1 MVGRL
6 PQHTD
11 FTLLHHL
18 LVLIEMRSVSRAADR
33 LGIGQ
38 PAMSRIL
45 ARLRDQFA
53 DALLVRGP
61 RGMTLTPRAEALSGP
76 LRNWLRDGENLLREP
91 ELNLQQV
98 RRSFHLASTDYGA
111 LTVLAPTLAQ
121 IEREALGIGLTVEPL
136 SDASV
141 RRLEEGQ
148 LDLLLTG
155 WDPQGTGLQSRWLFQ
170 EDYLG
175 LARAD
180 HPVHDAR
187 PTADDLLRWPHV
199 ATSIGEGF
207 GDWITDE
214 RPDMADRR
222 VLCRS
227 ESFSLTPYLLA
238 EGEAVA
244 ILPRRAA
251 RRFASAHGLRTFAVP
266 LGLKPFDY
274 YLSWHERSQD
284 DPTTHWMVATLA
296 AAFEDGDG
304 TSAGQGAEGAC
315 SGTGRRAGHST
326 TTSTSVAPIT

>member
-155 WDPQGTGLQSRWLFQ
+155 WDPQAPACSRAGCFRRIIW
-170 EDYLG
+170 G
-175 LARAD
+175 
-180 HPVHDAR
+180 
-187 PTADDLLRWPHV
+187 WP
-199 ATSIGEGF
+199 AP
-207 GDWITDE
+207 IT
-214 RPDMADRR
+214 R
-222 VLCRS
+222 
-227 ESFSLTPYLLA
+227 FTT
-238 EGEAVA
+238 
-244 ILPRRAA
+244 AA
-251 RRFASAHGLRTFAVP
+251 RRRMTCCAGPMWRRRSVKVSATGSPMRGRT
-266 LGLKPFDY
+266 
-274 YLSWHERSQD
+274 W
-284 DPTTHWMVATLA
+284 PTVA
-296 AAFEDGDG
+296 FC
-304 TSAGQGAEGAC
+304 AGQRV
-315 SGTGRRAGHST
+315 SH
-326 TTSTSVAPIT
+326 